1 MDKGFVVWLTG
12 LPKSGK
18 TTIAN
23 ELAKELRRR
32 GLRVEVLDGN
42 EVRENLSPDLGFSK
56 ADRET
61 HARRVTYI
69 SKLLSRNGV
78 AVIVALISPYRSF
91 REHARGEIKNFVEV
105 WVKCPVETCMKR
117 DKEGLYKK
125 ALEGKIKDM
134 TGVND
139 PYETPLKPEVVIDT
153 DGETPNEGA
162 DRIIEKLE
170 KLRYIK
176 K

>member
-23 ELAKELRRR
+23 ELAKKLRRR
-32 GLRVEVLDGN
+32 GLKVEVLDGN
-42 EVRENLSPDLGFSK
+42 EVRRFLSPDLGFGK

-69 SKLLSRNGV
+69 SKLLSRNDV

-91 REHARGEIKNFVEV
+91 REHARAEIKNFVEV
-105 WVKCPVETCMKR
+105 WVRCPVETCMKR

-139 PYETPLKPEVVIDT
+139 PYEEPLAPEVVVDT
-153 DGETPNEGA
+153 EQETPNEGA
-162 DRIIEKLE
+162 DRIIEKL
-170 KLRYIK
+170 RYIK

>member
-61 HARRVTYI
+61 HAKRVTYI

-139 PYETPLKPEVVIDT
+139 PYETPLKPEVVVDT

>member
-23 ELAKELRRR
+23 GLAEKLRHRR
-32 GLRVEVLDGN
+32 FKVEVLDGN
-42 EVRENLSPDLGFSK
+42 EVRQRLSPDLGFSK
-56 ADRET
+56 ADREA

-69 SKLLSRNGV
+69 SKILSRNGV

-91 REHARGEIKNFVEV
+91 REHARAEIKNFVEV
-105 WVKCPVETCMKR
+105 WVKCPVETCMER
-117 DKEGLYKK
+117 DREGLYKK
-125 ALEGKIKDM
+125 ALEGKIGDM

-139 PYETPLKPEVVIDT
+139 PYEEPLNPEVAVDT
-153 DGETPNEGA
+153 ERETPEESA
-162 DRIIEKLE
+162 AKIIEKLE
-170 KLRYIK
+170 RLGHIK